1 MCSLTKLKSCRQ
13 EHKHVSKTR
22 KTSVHRKMLKIK
34 PTILKTT
41 PPSDVSDSS
50 SFLKP
55 NSHLFNTRVWASS
68 WSALPSYPPSPPPSF
83 PPALLPSALSSFLPS
98 LLPSIDKQAF
108 TKGLRSPGT
117 VPGAEALEVSQGHG
131 LQGCPLPFFRSSVRP
146 YRKLPSLQKAGES
159 PLGAQPPPHL
169 LGCTHPSHSQCAP
182 TSRSGWPCEP
192 GSREHAGAVWPGH
205 SCPWAG
211 SGAA

>member
-1 MCSLTKLKSCRQ
+1 MLGEYRKELGLRGLPLSPHGTLWGCLKSQGLVGRFCCKKACNAEMCSLTKLKSCRQ

-68 WSALPSYPPSPPPSF
+68 WSALPSYPPSPLLPSLPPSF
-83 PPALLPSALSSFLPS
+83 LQPFLPS
-98 LLPSIDKQAF
+98 SLPSY
-108 TKGLRSPGT
+108 
-117 VPGAEALEVSQGHG
+117 
-131 LQGCPLPFFRSSVRP
+131 LP
-146 YRKLPSLQKAGES
+146 
-159 PLGAQPPPHL
+159 
-169 LGCTHPSHSQCAP
+169 
-182 TSRSGWPCEP
+182 
-192 GSREHAGAVWPGH
+192 
-205 SCPWAG
+205 
-211 SGAA
+211 